1 MKKEAK
7 KIFKFK
13 GENYSIYELIG
24 FYIDERQK
32 EYKEGEVNN
41 LSTGEYFDISEIT
54 NHSKELNEFIMDNSE
69 HLSYYDK
76 SKIRKILSAD
86 ECEKIKRELNI
97 KLDNDMIT
105 LDELKELM
113 FMEGDNFGE
122 GYVKISLINKNY
134 IKLNQKSIFPDEIR
148 DTTLGKY
155 LKLLLLTTYKNNIQ
169 KTNRANSGNMNK
181 KDLMKYLKIANE
193 KTFTSVFMELEKY
206 DLLYRKFKTG
216 KGFSIFINP
225 FYANRNSEFIL
236 DKTQYQLFKED
247 LVNKLPKRIATYLE
261 KIAEMDD
268 MVINIDE
275 DD

>member
-13 GENYSIYELIG
+13 DENYSVYELIG

-32 EYKEGEVNN
+32 DYKEGEVYN
-41 LSTGEYFDISEIT
+41 LSTGECFDISEIT

-97 KLDNDMIT
+97 KLDNDTIT

-206 DLLYRKFKTG
+206 DLLYRKFKAG

-261 KIAEMDD
+261 KVAEMDD